1 MTRNVAIFSTHDQ
14 ALSYRKQLAAKGS
27 AACFGV
33 TATTFAAWLADAW
46 ELYGDGRVLIPSLDR
61 SFAVRFL
68 LEQSSEVGSLEPTD
82 GGIALVCR
90 FFSEAIGLDA
100 LEAAIGNPPASLS
113 AQEREFLGL
122 VEPYRAVLLQRG
134 FVEGGDAL
142 NVLLGVNWDVSFT
155 LAEGVELPPCF
166 AQFAEKAGI
175 PCTILGSGTER
186 ITGLPKG
193 VLPQFLFAS
202 GPSAENA
209 LISSYVRQACEAL
222 SSKGRAGSVLVVTSR
237 PHSVYT
243 TLSEALSARGCE
255 CVLQARKPFT
265 ETHFGRAYMAIREFI
280 LDDHHNPRALMDFA
294 SSPFSGISVQAAAK
308 IDASVRGD
316 RALSFEEL
324 QAMMHLV
331 TETYDLFEELVTDA
345 DASLLL
351 DRFIDLSE
359 ELRGLDA
366 ASVFEQQ
373 IAIMALR
380 GVYEAARRWEV
391 GPEVFTFAL
400 SSLAVDVSRTCG
412 SGSNRVV
419 VLDASQAPSL
429 STQSRFDVVVRCDL
443 DARYVSASESH
454 NALVTLEDKLGIQVP
469 RHALQDA
476 RLAFERVKGCA
487 TKYFACER
495 VLNAGGDEDVYPS
508 FVLDEFCECLREGD
522 EERDGFGVPQHLHDY
537 VATRDEGGSR
547 DTYAANYQAGGEEP
561 DSIAIPG
568 FAPGIVGESSK
579 PLLSLFRAPDNPD
592 TVVLSPSAIE
602 EYVNCP
608 YRWYTARRLRP
619 EAPDEL
625 FGPLEQGVFVH
636 AVWESFYRCLEQEIT
651 SKRVTLGNL
660 EQAQLCLGRVFDAE
674 LARQAQVEG
683 VRYLPLSSTEC
694 AQANRL
700 KQTLI
705 DNLNVQARMLP
716 RFTPQRFELSIE
728 PGQAVDYA
736 GVRLMGRVDRI
747 DIDAE
752 HGHYVVIDYKGGI
765 AGHDAGFDPDEQEGF
780 RIPSKIQTLIYAQ
793 ALRRVVESARPVGA
807 LYLSYRANEPARSIA
822 GSFDSSM
829 LDVTGFARSASAVN
843 MNFESYLDMV
853 ELEVGKRIA
862 DFLEGNIAPN
872 PLCESSCTYCP
883 VRYCEKRL
891 S

>member
-1 MTRNVAIFSTHDQ
+1 MTRNVVIFNTHDQ
-14 ALSYRKQLAAKGS
+14 ALSYRKQLAAKGQG
-27 AACFGV
+27 ACFAV
-33 TATTFAAWLADAW
+33 EATTLAAWLADAW
-46 ELYGDGRVLIPSLDR
+46 ELYGDGRTLVSSLDR
-61 SFAVRFL
+61 SFAVRSL
-68 LEQSSEVGSLEPTD
+68 LGQSSGAGALELTD

-90 FFSEAIGLDA
+90 FFSEAIGFDA
-100 LEAAIGNPPASLS
+100 LEEAVGNPPAALS
-113 AQEREFLGL
+113 AQECSILAL
-122 VEPYRAVLLQRG
+122 VEPYRAALLQRG
-134 FVEGGDAL
+134 FIEQGDAL
-142 NVLLGVNWDVSFT
+142 NALLGVGWEMSFT

-166 AQFAEKAGI
+166 VQFTERAGI
-175 PCTILGSGTER
+175 PCVALGDGAGR
-186 ITGLPKG
+186 ITGLTEG
-193 VLPQFLFAS
+193 VQPQFLFAS

-209 LISSYVRQACEAL
+209 LISSYVRQACVAL
-222 SSKGRAGSVLVVTSR
+222 STKGRAGSVLVVTSR
-237 PHSVYT
+237 PCSVYA
-243 TLSEALSARGCE
+243 TLSEALSDCGCE
-255 CVLQARKPFT
+255 CVLRARKPFA
-265 ETHFGRAYMAIREFI
+265 ETHFGRAYLAIREFI
-280 LDDHHNPRALMDFA
+280 LDDRHDPRALMDFA

-331 TETYDLFEELVTDA
+331 TETYDLFEELVADA

-373 IAIMALR
+373 IAIVALR
-380 GVYEAARRWEV
+380 GVYEAARRWEI
-391 GPEVFTFAL
+391 GPEAFAFAL

-412 SGSNRVV
+412 SGSNKVV
-419 VLDASQAPSL
+419 VLDASQALSL
-429 STQSRFDVVVRCDL
+429 SAQSRFDVVVRCDL
-443 DARYVSASESH
+443 DARYVSAGESH
-454 NALVTLEDKLGIQVP
+454 NALVTLEEKLGIQVS
-469 RHALQDA
+469 RHSLQDA

-487 TKYFACER
+487 ARYFACER

-522 EERDGFGVPQHLHDY
+522 EELDGFGIPHHLHDV

-547 DTYAANYQAGGEEP
+547 DTYASNYQAGGEKP
-561 DSIAIPG
+561 DSIVIPA
-568 FAPGIVGESSK
+568 FAPGVVGESSK
-579 PLLSLFRAPDNPD
+579 PLLSLFRAPDDPA

-636 AVWESFYRCLEQEIT
+636 SVWESFYRCLEQEI
-651 SKRVTLGNL
+651 SAKRVTPGNL
-660 EQAQLCLGRVFDAE
+660 EQAQLCLGRVFDEE
-674 LARQAQVEG
+674 LARQVQAEG
-683 VRYLPLSSTEC
+683 VRYLPLSSAEH

-700 KQTLI
+700 RQTLI
-705 DNLNVQARMLP
+705 GNLNVQARMLP
-716 RFTPQRFELSIE
+716 RFTPWRFELPIE
-728 PGQAVDYA
+728 PGEGVGYA
-736 GVRLMGRVDRI
+736 GVRLMGRVDRV

-752 HGHYVVIDYKGGI
+752 HGHYAVVDYKGGVL
-765 AGHDAGFDPDEQEGF
+765 GHDAGFDPDEQEEF
-780 RIPSKIQTLIYAQ
+780 HIPPKIQTLVYAQ
-793 ALRRVVESARPVGA
+793 ALRRSIDSARPVGA
-807 LYLSYRANEPARSIA
+807 LYLSYRAQEPAGSMA
-822 GSFDSSM
+822 GSFDSSL
-829 LDVTGFARSASAVN
+829 LDVAGFARSACGVN

-853 ELEVGKRIA
+853 EQEVDKRIA
-862 DFLEGNIAPN
+862 DLLEGDIAPN

>member
-1 MTRNVAIFSTHDQ
+1 MTRNVVIFNTHDQ
-14 ALSYRKQLAAKGS
+14 ALSYRKQLAVRGQGV
-27 AACFGV
+27 CFGV
-33 TATTFAAWLADAW
+33 EATTLAAWLADAW
-46 ELYGDGRVLIPSLDR
+46 ELYGDGRTLVSSLDR
-61 SFAVRFL
+61 SFAVRSL
-68 LEQSSEVGSLEPTD
+68 LGQSSGAGALELTD

-90 FFSEAIGLDA
+90 FFSEAIGFDA
-100 LEAAIGNPPASLS
+100 LEAAVDNPPAALS
-113 AQEREFLGL
+113 AQECSILAL
-122 VEPYRAVLLQRG
+122 VEPYRAALLRRG
-134 FVEGGDAL
+134 FIEQGDAL
-142 NVLLGVNWDVSFT
+142 NALLGVNWEISFT

-166 AQFAEKAGI
+166 VQFTERAGI
-175 PCTILGSGTER
+175 PCVALGDGAGC
-186 ITGLPKG
+186 ITGLKEG
-193 VLPQFLFAS
+193 VQPQFLFAS

-222 SSKGRAGSVLVVTSR
+222 SAKGRAGSVLVVTSR
-237 PHSVYT
+237 PCSVYA
-243 TLSEALSARGCE
+243 TLSEALSAHGCE
-255 CVLQARKPFT
+255 CVLRARKPFE
-265 ETHFGRAYMAIREFI
+265 ETHFGRAYLAIREFI
-280 LDDHHNPRALMDFA
+280 LDDRHDPRALMDFA

-331 TETYDLFEELVTDA
+331 TETYDLFEELVADA

-373 IAIMALR
+373 IAIVALR
-380 GVYEAARRWEV
+380 GVYEAARRWEI
-391 GPEVFTFAL
+391 GPEAFAFAL

-412 SGSNRVV
+412 SGGNRVV
-419 VLDASQAPSL
+419 VLDASQASSL
-429 STQSRFDVVVRCDL
+429 SAQSRFDVVVRCDL
-443 DARYVSASESH
+443 DARYISAGESH
-454 NALVTLEDKLGIQVP
+454 NALVTLEEKLGIQVP
-469 RHALQDA
+469 RHSLQDA
-476 RLAFERVKGCA
+476 RFAFERVKGCA
-487 TKYFACER
+487 TRYFACER

-522 EERDGFGVPQHLHDY
+522 EELDSFGIPQHLHDV

-547 DTYAANYQAGGEEP
+547 DTYASNYQAGGEKP
-561 DSIAIPG
+561 DSIVIPA

-579 PLLSLFRAPDNPD
+579 PLLSLFRAPDDPAI
-592 TVVLSPSAIE
+592 VVLSPSAIE

-636 AVWESFYRCLEQEIT
+636 SVWESFYRCLEQEI
-651 SKRVTLGNL
+651 SAKRVAPGNL
-660 EQAQLCLGRVFDAE
+660 EQAQLCLSRVFDEE
-674 LARQAQVEG
+674 LAKQVQAEG
-683 VRYLPLSSTEC
+683 VRYLPLSSAEH

-705 DNLNVQARMLP
+705 GNLNVQARMLP
-716 RFTPQRFELSIE
+716 RFTPWQFELSIE
-728 PGQAVDYA
+728 PGEGVDYA
-736 GVRLMGRVDRI
+736 GVRLMGRVDRV

-752 HGHYVVIDYKGGI
+752 HGHYAVIDYKGGVL
-765 AGHDAGFDPDEQEGF
+765 GHDAGFDPDEQEEF
-780 RIPSKIQTLIYAQ
+780 HIPPKIQTLVYAQ
-793 ALRRVVESARPVGA
+793 ALRRIIGSARPVGA
-807 LYLSYRANEPARSIA
+807 LYLSYRAQEPAGSIA
-822 GSFDSSM
+822 GSFDSSL
-829 LDVTGFARSASAVN
+829 LDVTGFARSACGVN

-853 ELEVGKRIA
+853 EQEVGKRIA
-862 DFLEGNIAPN
+862 DLLEGNIAPN

>member
-1 MTRNVAIFSTHDQ
+1 MQ
-14 ALSYRKQLAAKGS
+14 
-27 AACFGV
+27 
-33 TATTFAAWLADAW
+33 
-46 ELYGDGRVLIPSLDR
+46 
-61 SFAVRFL
+61 
-68 LEQSSEVGSLEPTD
+68 
-82 GGIALVCR
+82 
-90 FFSEAIGLDA
+90 
-100 LEAAIGNPPASLS
+100 
-113 AQEREFLGL
+113 
-122 VEPYRAVLLQRG
+122 
-134 FVEGGDAL
+134 
-142 NVLLGVNWDVSFT
+142 
-155 LAEGVELPPCF
+155 
-166 AQFAEKAGI
+166 
-175 PCTILGSGTER
+175 
-186 ITGLPKG
+186 
-193 VLPQFLFAS
+193 PQFLFAS

-222 SSKGRAGSVLVVTSR
+222 SAKGRAGNVLVVTSR
-237 PHSVYT
+237 PCSVYE
-243 TLSEALSARGCE
+243 TLSEALSAHGCE
-255 CVLQARKPFT
+255 CVLRARKPFA
-265 ETHFGRAYMAIREFI
+265 ETHFGRAYLAIREFI
-280 LDDHHNPRALMDFA
+280 LDDRHDPRALMDFA

-331 TETYDLFEELVTDA
+331 TETYDLFEELVADA

-373 IAIMALR
+373 IAIVALR
-380 GVYEAARRWEV
+380 GVYEAARRWEI
-391 GPEVFTFAL
+391 GPEAFAFAL

-412 SGSNRVV
+412 SGGNRVV
-419 VLDASQAPSL
+419 VLDALQASSL
-429 STQSRFDVVVRCDL
+429 SAQSRFDVVVRCDL
-443 DARYVSASESH
+443 DARYISAGESH
-454 NALVTLEDKLGIQVP
+454 NALVTLEEKLGIQVP
-469 RHALQDA
+469 RHSLQDA
-476 RLAFERVKGCA
+476 RFAFERVKGCA
-487 TKYFACER
+487 TRYFACER

-522 EERDGFGVPQHLHDY
+522 EELDSFGIPQHLHDV

-547 DTYAANYQAGGEEP
+547 DTYASNYQAGGEKP
-561 DSIAIPG
+561 DSIVIPA

-579 PLLSLFRAPDNPD
+579 PLLSLFRAPDDPA

-636 AVWESFYRCLEQEIT
+636 SVWESFYRCLEQDI
-651 SKRVTLGNL
+651 SAKRVAPGNL
-660 EQAQLCLGRVFDAE
+660 EQAQLCLSRVFDEE
-674 LARQAQVEG
+674 LAKQVQAEG
-683 VRYLPLSSTEC
+683 VRYLPLSSAEH

-700 KQTLI
+700 RQTLI
-705 DNLNVQARMLP
+705 GNLNVQARMLP
-716 RFTPQRFELSIE
+716 RFTPWQFELSIE
-728 PGQAVDYA
+728 PDEGVDYA
-736 GVRLMGRVDRI
+736 GVRLMGRVDRV

-752 HGHYVVIDYKGGI
+752 HGHYAVIDYKGGVL
-765 AGHDAGFDPDEQEGF
+765 GHDAGFDPDEQEEF
-780 RIPSKIQTLIYAQ
+780 HMPPKIQTLVYAQ
-793 ALRRVVESARPVGA
+793 ALRRIIDSARPVGA
-807 LYLSYRANEPARSIA
+807 LYLSYRAQEPAGSMA
-822 GSFDSSM
+822 GSFDSSL
-829 LDVTGFARSASAVN
+829 LDVTGFARSACGVN

-853 ELEVGKRIA
+853 EQEVGKRIA
-862 DFLEGNIAPN
+862 DLLEGNIAPN